1 MPKEK
6 VLKANKKGE
15 LEISGVKPL
24 DKYYLITGNDFLL
37 LKKLNKPS
45 FEDRFDKLIKE
56 TQKEFKKKKI
66 TKKDVATAIQDVRSE
81 R

>member
-6 VLKANKKGE
+6 ALKTNK
-15 LEISGVKPL
+15 SGWA
-24 DKYYLITGNDFLL
+24 
-37 LKKLNKPS
+37 
-45 FEDRFDKLIKE
+45 DRFDKLIKE

-66 TKKDVATAIQDVRSE
+66 SRKDIVQAIQEVRAKQRGTKNESYNS